1 MWSAKP
7 VAKSRAPAA
16 APTFEHHLDAKR
28 KCLRKERAGAAELEA
43 RAVAL
48 RAEAAAAGD
57 ARHLVRRRADLER
70 EAAAL
75 ERRAAV
81 LRSGFEEF
89 LFERT
94 AERYRGE
101 YEREPRYAPARA
113 DPPEGGA
120 PLITAPGV
128 SQRHTAASYSHA
140 TALRDT
146 HRQEVATEFIGET
159 GGAPPPIAARPRDS
173 CPLCAEDL
181 LLHSAKSILV
191 CPSCGYTLCHLDATA
206 ANMSYSDDYEM
217 TTFSYKRISHFEDC
231 LKQIQGKESYV
242 VPDAD
247 MQLIMQELHSQRV
260 SDLDQITPALI
271 RDVVKRLRLRKAY
284 DHVIQIVSR
293 LTGRKPQRM
302 SAEAEDRCR
311 AMFMRMNPA
320 FDRNCPHDR
329 KNFLSYNYVL
339 FRCLH
344 LLGLHSMLPSID
356 LLKGKEKLLFAD
368 QIFARICADLGW
380 TYVPIETIP
389 GAA

>member
-1 MWSAKP
+1 MWSSKPAAKP
-7 VAKSRAPAA
+7 RAANG
-16 APTFEHHLDAKR
+16 APTFEQHLDGKR
-28 KCLRKERAGAAELEA
+28 QCLRKERANADELDRRIA
-43 RAVAL
+43 AL
-48 RAEAAAAGD
+48 RAEAANCEG
-57 ARHLVRRRADLER
+57 RHLARRRADLGK
-70 EAAAL
+70 EADAF

-94 AERYRGE
+94 AERFRRD
-101 YEREPRYAPARA
+101 YEREPRYANPGRS
-113 DPPEGGA
+113 EGA

-128 SQRHTAASYSHA
+128 SQRHTAASYTHA
-140 TALRDT
+140 TAQRDT
-146 HRQEVATEFIGET
+146 HRQEVATEFLGET
-159 GGAPPPIAARPRDS
+159 GGAPPPIVARPRDH

-231 LKQIQGKESYV
+231 LRQIQGKETYV
-242 VPDAD
+242 VPEAD
-247 MQLIMQELHSQRV
+247 MKRIMQELHSQRV
-260 SDLDQITPALI
+260 TGLEQITPALV
-271 RDVVKRLRLRKAY
+271 REALKRLRLRKAY

-293 LTGRKPQRM
+293 LTGRKPQRL

-344 LLGLHSMLPSID
+344 LLEMHSMLPNIA

-368 QIFARICADLGW
+368 QIFAKICVDLGW
-380 TYVPIETIP
+380 TFVPIESIA